1 MAGIAG
7 GGTDVTAPERRGAGR
22 RGRPSVERAG
32 VRDQR
37 AVVAAVVVALGF
49 PLVLFVFGV
58 TSLVEIAMDVGGGV
72 VTAMIVLL
80 IDTRGVGG

>member
-1 MAGIAG
+1 
-7 GGTDVTAPERRGAGR
+7 
-22 RGRPSVERAG
+22 
-32 VRDQR
+32 
-37 AVVAAVVVALGF
+37 
-49 PLVLFVFGV
+49 LFVFGV